1 MNTAVTDAE
10 NGTRQHL
17 FRTANRLWR
26 RAGVRGVDRKNLL
39 TELEA
44 ELDGAR
50 HDGHSAS
57 TVLGE
62 DSALTLRQWADER
75 DLSGRAFRL
84 SVVVP
89 VALLGVA
96 AGLAVV
102 LLAVFAAFTDR
113 PTIDFGPFVL
123 PMYASAG
130 AFAYLSALLSVWVVL
145 RLDPHASSTI
155 RYLAVLLPL
164 GAVASSG
171 SGYRY
176 RLVEKLQHQLDSLRR
191 GDHIGSPDAGND
203 CRDRPLC
210 CGSKRARLR
219 CRGQCGGCLRTG
231 LTRG

>member
-39 TELEA
+39 RELEA

-113 PTIDFGPFVL
+113 PTIDFGPLVL

-164 GAVASSG
+164 GAIVSSG
-171 SGYRY
+171 SGIGIAWWRNFNTSSTVFAVVITSVVLMLGTTVGIA
-176 RLVEKLQHQLDSLRR
+176 RCVAVRSALGSGAGDSAVAAFE
-191 GDHIGSPDAGND
+191 PA
-203 CRDRPLC
+203 
-210 CGSKRARLR
+210 
-219 CRGQCGGCLRTG
+219 
-231 LTRG
+231 